1 MFDFYLLRTLLC
13 TQGPYYI
20 VFIVVKK
27 SYEKEKLW
35 KRKVMEKKAV
45 TEVRD

>member
-1 MFDFYLLRTLLC
+1 MK
-13 TQGPYYI
+13 
-20 VFIVVKK
+20 KK
-27 SYEKEKLW
+27 SYGKEKLW

>member
-1 MFDFYLLRTLLC
+1 MFDFHSPR
-13 TQGPYYI
+13 GS
-20 VFIVVKK
+20 VMHAGFIVVKK

-35 KRKVMEKKAV
+35 KKKAV